1 MDTDLSTKV
10 SPPIDI
16 NKIMSMIPHRYPFLL
31 VDKLSNLTPHKSA
44 IGVKNVTYNE
54 HFFQGHFPSAP
65 VMPGVLIIESMAQ
78 TAALL
83 VVHSLGE
90 KAEGKLVYF
99 MSIDRARFRKPVIP
113 GDQMIIHVDKQR
125 NHGKVW
131 KFVCKVTVE
140 QVLTA
145 EARIT
150 AMIMDKK

>member
-1 MDTDLSTKV
+1 MLKTSPTMNIFFKV
-10 SPPIDI
+10 ISLR
-16 NKIMSMIPHRYPFLL
+16 HRLCQ
-31 VDKLSNLTPHKSA
+31 
-44 IGVKNVTYNE
+44 E
-54 HFFQGHFPSAP
+54 C
-65 VMPGVLIIESMAQ
+65 LIIESMAQ

>member
-1 MDTDLSTKV
+1 MPKPSF
-10 SPPIDI
+10 SIEDI
-16 NKIMSMIPHRYPFLL
+16 LNIVPHRYPFILIDRIL
-31 VDKLSNLTPHKSA
+31 NYEPGHKLTA
-44 IGVKNVTYNE
+44 IKNVTINE

-78 TAALL
+78 PAALL